1 MSFLGCIGH
10 LMAGSGLQELLELVY
25 AKNAA
30 IHMLSGKAV
39 SRAIRGHFLVDGAL
53 NAMLASKTF
62 NVPLPVKST
71 EEPETA
77 ESEAVSPTCSTLT
90 DVGLASQSATI
101 VQV

>member
-1 MSFLGCIGH
+1 
-10 LMAGSGLQELLELVY
+10 MAGSGLQELLELVY
-25 AKNAA
+25 AKNAV

-71 EEPETA
+71 KERDTA
-77 ESEAVSPTCSTLT
+77 ESEEVSPACSTT
-90 DVGLASQSATI
+90 QEPRNDVGLASLSVTV

>member
-1 MSFLGCIGH
+1 
-10 LMAGSGLQELLELVY
+10 MAGSGLQELLELVY
-25 AKNAA
+25 AKNDAV

-62 NVPLPVKST
+62 NVRLPVKST

>member
-25 AKNAA
+25 AKKAV

-71 EEPETA
+71 VNANYKNISYPI
-77 ESEAVSPTCSTLT
+77 
-90 DVGLASQSATI
+90 DNFGL
-101 VQV
+101 